1 MTCSRTQPP
10 ARILVLESEKLH
22 LRFGTTPLSV
32 LWAPRLSGF
41 CKSIWL
47 FVPPGTISHTKQLY
61 TVDSKHT
68 KNRSAFPFVIYGLPL
83 GELLPL
89 AEIGSCSSNSGEKTK
104 GAKLHL
110 EIPAKSSSSSS
121 SSGVSPGGILS
132 HAYFISS
139 APRTMRAR
147 SPYLRAGVKTQT
159 I

>member
-41 CKSIWL
+41 CRSICL
-47 FVPPGTISHTKQLY
+47 FVPPEKLVKQRNFQCHEPRTEY
-61 TVDSKHT
+61 
-68 KNRSAFPFVIYGLPL
+68 RSPFAFVIYGLSL

-89 AEIGSCSSNSGEKTK
+89 VEPGSGSSGSTEKTQ
-104 GAKLHL
+104 GAKLHIEL
-110 EIPAKSSSSSS
+110 PAEKLRNNSWRHLLTSSMTLY
-121 SSGVSPGGILS
+121 PQ
-132 HAYFISS
+132 
-139 APRTMRAR
+139 PPPMRAR
-147 SPYLRAGVKTQT
+147 SPYLRAGIKART